1 MSENELMHYGVPG
14 MRWGVRRFQ
23 NEDGTLTAAG
33 KNKEYKKSLRTDKK
47 IRRDLESKAY
57 DSARFANVYSKKS
70 KSYSKKYEK
79 AVLKDPT
86 KSSSKTQRIENTKR
100 LLDSNAK
107 SWNDYN
113 SQNVKILK
121 KQVDSMISKYGDTKI
136 KDVDVKTKKNGIE
149 YVKSIRAS
157 LENGNAYYDL
167 VKIRD
172 KKNNVDIYSPT
183 KTRFYYIPIVY

>member
-1 MSENELMHYGVPG
+1 MSENELYHHGVKG
-14 MRWGVRRFQ
+14 QKWGVRRFQ

-33 KNKEYKKSLRTDKK
+33 KNREYKKSLRTDKK

-157 LENGNAYYDL
+157 LENGNASYDL

-183 KTRFYYIPIVY
+183 KARFYYIPIVY

>member
-1 MSENELMHYGVPG
+1 MSENELMHYGIPG
-14 MRWGVRRFQ
+14 MKWGVRRDR
-23 NEDGTLTAAG
+23 NEDGTLASAG

-57 DSARFANVYSKKS
+57 DSARFANAYSKKS

-79 AVLKDPT
+79 AVLKDPI
-86 KSSSKTQRIENTKR
+86 KSSSKTQRIENTKH

-107 SWNDYN
+107 SWNAYN
-113 SQNVKILK
+113 SENVKALK
-121 KQVDSMISKYGDTKI
+121 KQVDFMISKYGDTKI

-149 YVKSIRAS
+149 YVKSITAS
-157 LENGNAYYDL
+157 LENGNASYDL

-183 KTRFYYIPIVY
+183 KTRLYYIPIVY

>member
-1 MSENELMHYGVPG
+1 MNENELMHYGVPG
-14 MRWGVRRFQ
+14 MKWGVRRDH
-23 NEDGTLTAAG
+23 NNGSALTSAG

-47 IRRDLESKAY
+47 IRRNLESKAY
-57 DSARFANVYSKKS
+57 DSARFANAYSKKS

-79 AVLKDPT
+79 TVLKDPT
-86 KSSSKTQRIENTKR
+86 KSSSKTQRIENTKH
-100 LLDSNAK
+100 LLDLNAK
-107 SWNDYN
+107 SWNAYN
-113 SQNVKILK
+113 SENVKALK
-121 KQVDSMISKYGDTKI
+121 KQVDFMISKYGDTKI

-157 LENGNAYYDL
+157 LENGNASYDL

>member
-1 MSENELMHYGVPG
+1 MSENELMHYGIPG
-14 MRWGVRRFQ
+14 MKWGVRRDR
-23 NEDGTLTAAG
+23 NNGSTLTSAG

-47 IRRDLESKAY
+47 IRRNLESKAY
-57 DSARFANVYSKKS
+57 DSARFANAYSKKS

-107 SWNDYN
+107 SWNAYN
-113 SQNVKILK
+113 SENVKALK

-136 KDVDVKTKKNGIE
+136 KDIDVKTKKNGIE

-157 LENGNAYYDL
+157 LENGNASYDL

-172 KKNNVDIYSPT
+172 KKNNVDIYSPA